1 MRSGHR
7 RQKGGF
13 YCVLKEI
20 GAKNIECIM
29 NFEDIIVYS
38 RPVYFQSSH
47 KNIEHISHASV
58 NDSVWHD
65 S

>member
-1 MRSGHR
+1 M
-7 RQKGGF
+7 
-13 YCVLKEI
+13 LKEI

>member
-1 MRSGHR
+1 MQNRKTVQTS
-7 RQKGGF
+7 QMSLM
-13 YCVLKEI
+13 LKEI

-29 NFEDIIVYS
+29 SFEDIIVYS
-38 RPVYFQSSH
+38 RPVYFQSSQ